1 MAESSIPIHTG
12 GGGEGV
18 LGALPESAAA
28 AKAASACGA
37 VKVGA
42 AAADFEGGDGGATTV
57 AEANE
62 AGSESGEDGG
72 SVAAGASSAAGT
84 DGVERGGDN
93 TGSGATASD
102 GGDGG
107 VTDIGWRV
115 GSGSWCIGDRGGSR
129 GSSEV
134 WGRDQGGVK
143 CDGGGG

>member
-1 MAESSIPIHTG
+1 M
-12 GGGEGV
+12 
-18 LGALPESAAA
+18 GALPESAAA

-107 VTDIGWRV
+107 VTDVAGI
-115 GSGSWCIGDRGGSR
+115 SAAC
-129 GSSEV
+129 
-134 WGRDQGGVK
+134 
-143 CDGGGG
+143 